1 MGRPNEQQTKVM
13 AGKGF
18 MLAAEAASA
27 SGWALS
33 WVHRQAEAGKL
44 EGEKAGGTW
53 YVRRTALASRL
64 GPTLTAAAGFLT
76 PAEFR
81 ATYGREP
88 GPGEARGGPQE
99 ARESPEGVA
108 PSPEAT
114 PAAGAPARGIC
125 GVCGGAEPECRTGC
139 PRRRVAL

>member
-33 WVHRQAEAGKL
+33 WVHRQVEAGKL

-64 GPTLTAAAGFLT
+64 GPTLTSAAGFLT
-76 PAEFR
+76 PEEFR
-81 ATYGREP
+81 STYGREP
-88 GPGEARGGPQE
+88 GAGEAAGGAQE
-99 ARESPEGVA
+99 AREGA
-108 PSPEAT
+108 PAGGEASEAH
-114 PAAGAPARGIC
+114 PAAGAPGTAPH
-125 GVCGGAEPECRTGC
+125 VAAGGR
-139 PRRRVAL
+139 

>member
-13 AGKGF
+13 AERGF
-18 MLAAEAASA
+18 MLAAEAAQV

-33 WVHRQAEAGKL
+33 WVHRQIEGGKL

-76 PAEFR
+76 PTEFR
-81 ATYGREP
+81 TTYGREP
-88 GPGEARGGPQE
+88 GPGEARGGTQE
-99 ARESPEGVA
+99 PREGA
-108 PSPEAT
+108 PAP
-114 PAAGAPARGIC
+114 PAAGAPGTAHHGPA
-125 GVCGGAEPECRTGC
+125 GG
-139 PRRRVAL
+139 PR